1 MTNRTNNMRAIHSRD
16 THPEIELR
24 KALWHAGIR
33 YRKNW
38 RALPGRPDIALTRQK
53 IAIFVDGEFW
63 HAIDHRDNP
72 GEQVKANRAY
82 WLPKLRRNVERD
94 HEVDDALL
102 ARGWLVLHFWDSDI
116 LNNLSIVLAEIKQY
130 L

>member
-1 MTNRTNNMRAIHSRD
+1 MTNRSNNMRAIRSRD
-16 THPEIELR
+16 TAPEIELR

-38 RALPGRPDIALTRQK
+38 KALPGHPDIAITRQK

-63 HAIDHRDNP
+63 HAKDHRNNP
-72 GEQVKANRAY
+72 GEQVKVNRDY
-82 WLPKLRRNVERD
+82 WVPKLRRNVERD

-102 ARGWLVLHFWDSDI
+102 ARGWLVLHFWAGDI
-116 LNNLSIVLAEIKQY
+116 KHNLPEVLATIQQY